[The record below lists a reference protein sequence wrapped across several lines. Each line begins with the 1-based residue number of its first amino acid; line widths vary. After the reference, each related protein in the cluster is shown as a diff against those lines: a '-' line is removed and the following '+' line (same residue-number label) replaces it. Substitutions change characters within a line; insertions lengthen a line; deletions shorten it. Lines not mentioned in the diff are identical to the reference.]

1 MTVEEFSNF
10 ASVGQELYHY
20 GILGQKWGIR
30 RFQPYPEGHDG
41 GKETGE
47 AARLARHRG
56 RIDKLK
62 EKTELVKT
70 KNELANAKQQKEID
84 SAQAKL
90 TVAEA
95 NAARREILSGKP
107 MPTQQQGQPK
117 GNNQQTQQGPTA
129 NDALKQ
135 KVIRSGDPKL
145 IRKYEKYLDN
155 TEYQAAKS
163 RVEMKNALEKNI
175 RDARINRV
183 MDSGENLLSGIKKAK
198 DIVSNTKDAYNNM
211 VEIQNK
217 LFPKSKWKKIKDP
230 DAPLSGEQMSKMIA
244 AVKNREEY
252 RKNHGFDPITRQ
264 PAKAVL
270 DSNGNF
276 VRYATLAEELT
287 NRISLD
293 NGIYI
298 DAGGS
303 SGYSLGNLSAP
314 PSAASTSTPT
324 RTPESSR
331 RRVPRTTQVRN
342 TFGGISVNGGMF
354 GSGRYHFSHSD
365 HSPNELYHHGILGQ
379 KWGIRRFQPYRKG
392 EKVKGGKEVGKA
404 KKVKQVNFAE
414 QVRKGVHEVNKLRN
428 AIQKG
433 KEDKAAHKLKM
444 KQLTEAR
451 KDIGRA
457 RRHELA
463 EEMRMR
469 VRERQ
474 DELREQKREE
484 AERRERNMERTRQV
498 VGDIAKVGSAAY
510 GIYSLSQHMKK
521 NNASNNAS
529 TAYQTASQIRNSI
542 PQGHQVGANASAS
555 SNSGRTTHTL
565 PSNVSSAIRSAT
577 SSSSSN
583 SSSTSSNASRSIGQ
597 RARSAVN
604 RQIRAREI
612 RRDLARRYKQAID
625 NTDDAEVRSRLT
637 ERFIQNQ
644 AAQDREVQRTMS
656 NPFGSFNSPE
666 LERLMREGD
675 RIREDQNTI
684 QSYRRALNNARKIA
698 TKGFSRKARGAFSRL
713 STDQLNDRLLED
725 LRAKE
730 ELRRKYRRIVGES

>member
-1 MTVEEFSNF
+1 MTVEEFSSF

-117 GNNQQTQQGPTA
+117 GNNQQGPTA

-145 IRKYEKYLDN
+145 IKKYEKYLDN

-211 VEIQNK
+211 VDIQNK

-230 DAPLSGEQMSKMIA
+230 DAPLSGEQLTKMIT

-252 RKNHGFDPITRQ
+252 RNHHGFDPITRQ

-287 NRISLD
+287 NRISLG

-298 DAGGS
+298 DTSGS
-303 SGYSLGNLSAP
+303 SGYSLGNLSTP
-314 PSAASTSTPT
+314 PSVSSSSRPTYKIKRRSGGGHTPSYTTSSSSSSTSSSTSPYTALTRRHTGSHPRITPSF
-324 RTPESSR
+324 R
-331 RRVPRTTQVRN
+331 
-342 TFGGISVNGGMF
+342 
-354 GSGRYHFSHSD
+354 HSD
-365 HSPNELYHHGILGQ
+365 YSPNELYHHGILGMH
-379 KWGIRRFQPYRKG
+379 WGIRRFQPYRKG

-469 VRERQ
+469 IRERQ
-474 DELREQKREE
+474 DELRAEKREE

-498 VGDIAKVGSAAY
+498 VGDLAKVGAAAY

-521 NNASNNAS
+521 NNTASNVSN
-529 TAYQTASQIRNSI
+529 AYQTASQIRNSI
-542 PQGHQVGANASAS
+542 PQGHQVGANAVAS
-555 SNSGRTTHTL
+555 SSSGRTTNAL

-577 SSSSSN
+577 SSNSNSSGSSSSSN
-583 SSSTSSNASRSIGQ
+583 RSGGRSIIDDQTNINRALATLKDAARTMKEQRAVTHPGTASRNETHQKYKQLKSMINTLNTLHD
-597 RARSAVN
+597 SN
-604 RQIRAREI
+604 RQIA
-612 RRDLARRYKQAID
+612 AKMKQ
-625 NTDDAEVRSRLT
+625 
-637 ERFIQNQ
+637 
-644 AAQDREVQRTMS
+644 
-656 NPFGSFNSPE
+656 NPSEDEMFN
-666 LERLMREGD
+666 L
-675 RIREDQNTI
+675 IRERDRNKSKLDTVAQLAGMSTNQLLNI
-684 QSYRRALNNARKIA
+684 LNRR
-698 TKGFSRKARGAFSRL
+698 
-713 STDQLNDRLLED
+713 
-725 LRAKE
+725 
-730 ELRRKYRRIVGES
+730 

>member
-20 GILGQKWGIR
+20 GILGQKWGVR

-117 GNNQQTQQGPTA
+117 GNNQQTPQGPTA

-155 TEYQAAKS
+155 SEYQAAKS

-230 DAPLSGEQMSKMIA
+230 DAPLSSEQMSKMITA
-244 AVKNREEY
+244 IKGREEY

-287 NRISLD
+287 NRISLG

-298 DAGGS
+298 DTGGS

-314 PSAASTSTPT
+314 PSATSTRQT
-324 RTPESSR
+324 YRIRRHTGGGHTPSY
-331 RRVPRTTQVRN
+331 T
-342 TFGGISVNGGMF
+342 VNGSSPGTSLTRRHTGGHARITPSF
-354 GSGRYHFSHSD
+354 LHSD
-365 HSPNELYHHGILGQ
+365 HSPNELYHHGILGMH
-379 KWGIRRFQPYRKG
+379 WGIRRFQPYRKG
-392 EKVKGGKEVGKA
+392 EKVQGGKEVGKA

-469 VRERQ
+469 IRERQ

-498 VGDIAKVGSAAY
+498 VGDIAKVGAVAY

-521 NNASNNAS
+521 NNAASNAS

-542 PQGHQVGANASAS
+542 PQGHQVGANASTS

-565 PSNVSSAIRSAT
+565 PSST
-577 SSSSSN
+577 SSN
-583 SSSTSSNASRSIGQ
+583 SSSTSNSSRSIGQ

-612 RRDLARRYKQAID
+612 RRDLARRYQQAID
-625 NTDDAEVRSRLT
+625 NTDDAEIRSKLS

-656 NPFGSFNSPE
+656 NPFGAFNSPE

-684 QSYRRALNNARKIA
+684 QSYRRALSNSKKIA

>member
-1 MTVEEFSNF
+1 MTVEEFSSF

-117 GNNQQTQQGPTA
+117 GNNQQPPQGSTA

-145 IRKYEKYLDN
+145 IKKYEKYLDN

-211 VEIQNK
+211 VDIQNK
-217 LFPKSKWKKIKDP
+217 LFPKSKWKKIKEDS
-230 DAPLSGEQMSKMIA
+230 PLTSDQISKMISTINTRESYR
-244 AVKNREEY
+244 NRY
-252 RKNHGFDPITRQ
+252 GVDPITRNA
-264 PAKAVL
+264 AKAVL

-287 NRISLD
+287 GRISLG

-298 DAGGS
+298 DAGNS

-314 PSAASTSTPT
+314 QSVSSTSRPTYKIKRRSGGGHTPSYTTSSSSSSTSSPTSPYTTLT
-324 RTPESSR
+324 RRHTGSHPRITPSFR
-331 RRVPRTTQVRN
+331 
-342 TFGGISVNGGMF
+342 
-354 GSGRYHFSHSD
+354 HSD
-365 HSPNELYHHGILGQ
+365 YSPNELYHHGILGMH
-379 KWGIRRFQPYRKG
+379 WGIRRFQPYRKG

-469 VRERQ
+469 IRERQ
-474 DELREQKREE
+474 DELRAEKREE

-498 VGDIAKVGSAAY
+498 VGDIAKVGAAAY

-521 NNASNNAS
+521 NNAASNVSA
-529 TAYQTASQIRNSI
+529 AYQTASQIRNSV

-555 SNSGRTTHTL
+555 SNSGRTTNAL

-577 SSSSSN
+577 SSTGSNNSSTPSHSTSN
-583 SSSTSSNASRSIGQ
+583 SHQ
-597 RARSAVN
+597 
-604 RQIRAREI
+604 
-612 RRDLARRYKQAID
+612 
-625 NTDDAEVRSRLT
+625 RSRT
-637 ERFIQNQ
+637 SRVR
-644 AAQDREVQRTMS
+644 DT
-656 NPFGSFNSPE
+656 FNE
-666 LERLMREGD
+666 LERRIAVRKGTQRQLSAVDNQMRRLNNRRLDLYSRVDTLSPSEFESRNKKIQND
-675 RIREDQNTI
+675 MNTAEEYRQALKNIANNTI
-684 QSYRRALNNARKIA
+684 GSSAKKMFKNKRSTEEVDDWFFNTNREMDRLRERYRRSI
-698 TKGFSRKARGAFSRL
+698 
-713 STDQLNDRLLED
+713 
-725 LRAKE
+725 
-730 ELRRKYRRIVGES
+730 